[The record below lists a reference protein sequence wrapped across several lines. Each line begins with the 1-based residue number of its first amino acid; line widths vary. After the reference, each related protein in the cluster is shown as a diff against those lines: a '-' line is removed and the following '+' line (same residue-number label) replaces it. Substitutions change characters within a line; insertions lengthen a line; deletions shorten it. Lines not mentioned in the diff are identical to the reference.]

1 MANITSVKAIQILDS
16 RGLPTVSCR
25 VETDDGLSAISKVP
39 SGASTGEREAL
50 ELRDGGNEYLGKG
63 VLRAVK
69 NINTKLADV
78 LIGMDARNQFEIDQ
92 ALIDLDGTPAKKN
105 LGANAIL
112 AASIATLISGAK
124 SAKLPL
130 YEHVNNLYCS
140 KFKANKQLSLPTP
153 MLNIINGGEHAN
165 NNIDIQ
171 EFMVMPIGAGSF
183 NECMQWAIEIYG
195 ALKSLLASK
204 GLSTAVGDEGGFAPD
219 LKSNHEAIE
228 LILKS
233 IEDCGLEAGKDIVL
247 ALDTNHLDKVDLN
260 RADQIVTS
268 RNKLFTHISKEKDR
282 LQKIFPDVRLHT
294 ASTTGTINHILVEA
308 LESTGFYALA
318 GYHAAGK
325 DIGCPFDFFYPSDER
340 HNFANQ
346 PQRSVVGIP
355 TTDCLVEMVLEGR
368 CHEYLERHL
377 YNLNFGHQLNA
388 NSSLVFTADIT
399 RVANCV
405 GSQLDLLTE
414 FLARLSQK
422 EIINIQ
428 PLGHLVDDFRTTNPT
443 VTPPTCFLDQ
453 SRLFYYDDNCQLV
466 FDSSQPSQLKSITIF
481 HRQLAHLMEKNPK
494 SHQLLISNLRVVD

>member
-25 VETDDGLSAISKVP
+25 VETDDGLSAVSKVP

-63 VLRAVK
+63 VLKAVK

-112 AASIATLISGAK
+112 AASIATLRSGAK

-140 KFKANKQLSLPTP
+140 KFKANKQLSLPVP

-171 EFMVMPIGAGSF
+171 EFMVMPIGAQSF

-219 LKSNHEAIE
+219 LKSNQEAIE

-247 ALDTNHLDKVDLN
+247 ALDCAASEFFTDGKYVLKGENKSLDSNDFVDYLKSLVSSYPIRSIEDGMDENDFDGWSMLTNELGN
-260 RADQIVTS
+260 SIQIVGDD
-268 RNKLFTHISKEKDR
+268 LFVTNVKD
-282 LQKIFPDVRLHT
+282 LQH
-294 ASTTGTINHILVEA
+294 
-308 LESTGFYALA
+308 
-318 GYHAAGK
+318 
-325 DIGCPFDFFYPSDER
+325 
-340 HNFANQ
+340 
-346 PQRSVVGIP
+346 GI
-355 TTDCLVEMVLEGR
+355 DKSL
-368 CHEYLERHL
+368 
-377 YNLNFGHQLNA
+377 A
-388 NSSLVFTADIT
+388 NSILIKLNQIGTVGETLGAINLASQNNYSAVISHRSGETEDNTIADISVGVSAGQIKT
-399 RVANCV
+399 GAPCRSDRTSKYNRLLWIESDLGNSVSYANE
-405 GSQLDLLTE
+405 L
-414 FLARLSQK
+414 FL
-422 EIINIQ
+422 
-428 PLGHLVDDFRTTNPT
+428 
-443 VTPPTCFLDQ
+443 
-453 SRLFYYDDNCQLV
+453 
-466 FDSSQPSQLKSITIF
+466 
-481 HRQLAHLMEKNPK
+481 
-494 SHQLLISNLRVVD
+494 